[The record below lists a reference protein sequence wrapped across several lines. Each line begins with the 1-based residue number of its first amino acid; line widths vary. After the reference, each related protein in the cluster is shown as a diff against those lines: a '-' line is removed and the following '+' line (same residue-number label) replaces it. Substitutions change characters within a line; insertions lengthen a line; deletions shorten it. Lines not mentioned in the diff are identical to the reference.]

1 MKYLDK
7 FKRSAIIA
15 HILYHAN
22 KEPFYGSW
30 LINELERHGYKISP
44 GTLYPWLNEL
54 LNDEILSQSKRNIN
68 GKIRKYYTIT
78 PKGTNLLVE
87 LKKYLLEL
95 YSELFEE

>member
-1 MKYLDK
+1 MNVLEK

-30 LINELERHGYKISP
+30 LITELERHGYKISP

-54 LNDEILSQSKRNIN
+54 LQDEILSQTKQNIN
-68 GKIRKYYTIT
+68 GKIRKYYKIT
-78 PKGTNLLVE
+78 KKGIELLNE

-95 YSELFEE
+95 YSEIFEV

>member
-15 HILYHAN
+15 HILYHAS

-78 PKGTNLLVE
+78 PKGSKLLVE

>member
-1 MKYLDK
+1 MNVLEK

-30 LINELERHGYKISP
+30 LITELERHGYKISP

-54 LNDEILSQSKRNIN
+54 LQDEILSQTKQNIN
-68 GKIRKYYTIT
+68 GKIRKYYKIT
-78 PKGTNLLVE
+78 QKGIELLNE

-95 YSELFEE
+95 YSEIFEV

>member
-1 MKYLDK
+1 MNVLEK
-7 FKRSAIIA
+7 FKRSAIFA

-30 LINELERHGYKISP
+30 LINELERHGYNIGP

-54 LNDEILSQSKRNIN
+54 LKDEILSQTKQNIN
-68 GKIRKYYTIT
+68 GKIRKYYKIT
-78 PKGTNLLVE
+78 PKGIKLLNE

-95 YSELFEE
+95 YSEIFEE